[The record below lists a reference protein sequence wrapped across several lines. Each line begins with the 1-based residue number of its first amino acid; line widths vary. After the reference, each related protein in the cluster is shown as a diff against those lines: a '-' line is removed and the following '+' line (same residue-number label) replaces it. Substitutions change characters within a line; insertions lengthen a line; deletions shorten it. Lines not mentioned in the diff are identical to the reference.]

1 MYKIKFK
8 ESFNELKIKLNE
20 KNISLELRIC
30 FESKF
35 ARDIHARYWYFYENQ
50 PPSVQSSWS
59 IPSIMN
65 FKRGQKESI
74 NPTPFRKDNFDE
86 IWKYSLNFEKDYDEI
101 ISKYQEWRKKQ
112 TT

>member
-1 MYKIKFK
+1 
-8 ESFNELKIKLNE
+8 
-20 KNISLELRIC
+20 
-30 FESKF
+30 
-35 ARDIHARYWYFYENQ
+35 
-50 PPSVQSSWS
+50 
-59 IPSIMN
+59 MN
-65 FKRGQKESI
+65 FKRKQKESI